1 MANFEL
7 QVEGL
12 TGVAIGSSDSSPTQD
27 ELTQFLK
34 DGVKDVVSKMIKAFP
49 QEIPKFSKTTDSST
63 QIAKVGEIVSVVRE
77 HDSSSIL
84 RPATEI
90 PAQLRYEATDTDSLH
105 YRSKYN
111 PGFYE
116 KDGNIHTVPAAGGS
130 NNHIVVT
137 QIYYDTG
144 IARTDDE
151 TSIEN
156 FPEEYGYLV
165 ALYAAIKVI
174 QAQLAD
180 INLVEEDPELAQSL
194 TASLM
199 SFLQDY
205 QAAFVN
211 PNAQQAQQ
219 GAR

>member
-1 MANFEL
+1 MATFEA

-12 TGVAIGSSDSSPTQD
+12 TGVAIESSGSSPTQA

-34 DGVKDVVSKMIKAFP
+34 DGVKDVVSKMTKAFP

-63 QIAKVGEIVSVVRE
+63 QVAKVGEIVSVMRQ
-77 HDSSSIL
+77 HDSASIL
-84 RPATEI
+84 RPATEV
-90 PAQLRYEATDTDSLH
+90 PAQLRTEATDTDSLH

-116 KDGNIHTVPAAGGS
+116 LDGNIYTVPGAGGS

-137 QIYYDTG
+137 QVYHDTG
-144 IARTDDE
+144 VAYTDDE
-151 TSIEN
+151 TSIAD

-165 ALYAAIKVI
+165 TLYAAIKVM

-180 INLVEEDPELAQSL
+180 VNLVEEDPELAQSL

-205 QAAFVN
+205 QSAFVN
-211 PNAQQAQQ
+211 LNAQKAQQ
-219 GAR
+219 GAG